1 MTVQTLLGWSYFIRK
16 ISSSVPKMDAP
27 SGAVNA
33 PTGNQTGRI
42 IAAILEDVFTRWTTT
57 AHGKLRRL
65 HFEAPKLTSGRVGG
79 VVGENSFKFFVQFVA
94 YAFFYCLFVVIVSA
108 IYLSEDL
115 STTVSLL
122 SQLTLMYHSRAS
134 ADLFPVRT
142 ERPLCS
148 TCCRIWIL
156 RPFHFWDDMQLTT
169 VRFCKPHDNRK
180 LEQKTPR
187 MATCCTDPVNIQ
199 SSSTG

>member
-1 MTVQTLLGWSYFIRK
+1 MCQLETGSNASLQRHWKMCLQDGPLLSMVSYTVGL
-16 ISSSVPKMDAP
+16 P
-27 SGAVNA
+27 S
-33 PTGNQTGRI
+33 
-42 IAAILEDVFTRWTTT
+42 
-57 AHGKLRRL
+57 
-65 HFEAPKLTSGRVGG
+65 HFEAPKLTSDRVGG

-115 STTVSLL
+115 STTVGLL
-122 SQLTLMYHSRAS
+122 SQPTLMYHSRAS
-134 ADLFPVRT
+134 ADLSPVGT

-156 RPFHFWDDMQLTT
+156 WPFHFWDDVQLTT
-169 VRFCKPHDNRK
+169 VRFRKPHDNRK
-180 LEQKTPR
+180 LRQKTPR